1 MDSEGNLS
9 GNSSGELPKIL
20 KDQTNV
26 STGIGPTG
34 TDTPA
39 PKDLML
45 HCDQMEHSLKEPL
58 SRPPGALFQVG
69 SGLKG
74 DQSEKIPEPIS
85 EFSFDFHNLKT
96 RIEFN
101 VRRKPYIRCS
111 VCFSLSI

>member
-1 MDSEGNLS
+1 MISSRKMDSEGNLS

-85 EFSFDFHNLKT
+85 EEQPISNSSHPESTAK
-96 RIEFN
+96 
-101 VRRKPYIRCS
+101 
-111 VCFSLSI
+111 

>member
-45 HCDQMEHSLKEPL
+45 HCDQMARSNQSAIVLIQNLPQNE
-58 SRPPGALFQVG
+58 SR
-69 SGLKG
+69 
-74 DQSEKIPEPIS
+74 SE
-85 EFSFDFHNLKT
+85 
-96 RIEFN
+96 
-101 VRRKPYIRCS
+101 
-111 VCFSLSI
+111 

>member
-45 HCDQMEHSLKEPL
+45 HCDQMVRLISDPPLILGLCKLHVDSYCCTIMSLGCL
-58 SRPPGALFQVG
+58 
-69 SGLKG
+69 
-74 DQSEKIPEPIS
+74 I
-85 EFSFDFHNLKT
+85 
-96 RIEFN
+96 
-101 VRRKPYIRCS
+101 
-111 VCFSLSI
+111 